1 MQALLTAISRPV
13 NSLESL
19 GRGGQVGN
27 ATGRCHGLALAL
39 AEATTA
45 AATTTAAPATA
56 LAIAS
61 LATMAIAL
69 DAGLSALG
77 KAFTVV
83 LAVRARVTVTVAEF
97 SRTLLACGNGLCAR
111 VVALFRAWTTVAIT
125 SAATAPAAPIAAIT
139 ILRCRTTLR

>member
-1 MQALLTAISRPV
+1 MQALLTAVGRPV
-13 NSLESL
+13 HSLESF
-19 GRGGQVGN
+19 GRGGQVSN
-27 ATGRCHGLALAL
+27 AAGWCHGFTLAL
-39 AEATTA
+39 EATTA
-45 AATTTAAPATA
+45 AAATSTAPATA
-56 LAIAS
+56 LAITS

-139 ILRCRTTLR
+139 ILRCRPTLR